1 MSYCSNCGAKLPKDA
16 LYCPKCGAKTMK
28 GAEKTVVT
36 SDDLRET
43 FNKIEKEFEKAFAL
57 ATKEMQTAF
66 KKARE
71 NVQQEPP
78 KETVTC
84 NSCGEKNPKGAIFC
98 YNCGAK
104 IEPKPEEKASSDSQ
118 AA

>member
-1 MSYCSNCGAKLPKDA
+1 MSYCSNCGAKIPKDA
-16 LYCPKCGAKTMK
+16 LYCPKCGAKTMV

-36 SDDLRET
+36 SEDLRET
-43 FNKIEKEFEKAFAL
+43 FNRIEKEFEKAFAL
-57 ATKEMQTAF
+57 ATKEMRAAF

-84 NSCGEKNPKGAIFC
+84 SSCGEKNPKGAVFC
-98 YNCGAK
+98 YNCGTK
-104 IEPKPEEKASSDSQ
+104 IEPKTEEKA
-118 AA
+118 